1 MERYEGGERK
11 QCNYLKFSGTLKQI
25 ELQEADDIKIKRW
38 FGSFV
43 GLMENRSRLSIHRLV
58 FFVSL
63 FYIRRIIFV
72 FIIIAIYEQAVF
84 QIFGLILL
92 QLVYMAVLLILSPF
106 ADKSEQSQEVQGEMD
121 CLLVLYFLVLFT
133 G

>member
-1 MERYEGGERK
+1 MR
-11 QCNYLKFSGTLKQI
+11 FTGTLKQI
-25 ELQEADDIKIKRW
+25 ELQDADDIEIKRR
-38 FGSFV
+38 FGNFIRS
-43 GLMENRSRLSIHRLV
+43 MENRSRLPIDRHV

-72 FIIIAIYEQAVF
+72 FIVIAIYEQPVF

-92 QLVYMAVLLILSPF
+92 QLVYMAVLLDLRPF
-106 ADKSEQSQEVQGEMD
+106 ADKSEQSQEVQSEID